1 MKLSYR
7 TPLTMIFLVSIA
19 LFFMSCEKDSDLFD
33 EYVLAPEEEEVLE
46 PGNTD
51 GNTDGNSDGN
61 QEPDQGSTNGGN
73 QDSNGVIDFSTPDNP
88 ENTNK
93 IEGTYTPTSMAD
105 ITNPANANLKAI
117 ISQSF
122 ECNDCTFAANQ
133 TIEPAG
139 GVISGQNIDLNGA
152 YILNTYKQVF
162 SSSVTF
168 KDVYTASRVSPE
180 VFGAISGD
188 GQDDSA
194 AIITMI
200 NNCSLAVGTPNGSY
214 VKNTESTFS
223 RSGHFNWNLNQA
235 KIETISDAYLSHGT
249 STSNELKFLF
259 FFNGTRPEIYNG
271 EFDGNDIASRLIRVD
286 RTDGFYF
293 ESLNIHH
300 YLAPSSAY
308 ARSIALK
315 LDVQANS
322 QYGFTQGEVRNC
334 RITDIGAA
342 SDGNANNSPYGVSK
356 AIWLSESSDGRI
368 ARVYFTGNYIDNI
381 YGDDAEGFYSDKYWG
396 GSYGYQ
402 TSNVEYIFDNEDYR
416 GCQRRAMKITISNA
430 TITNS
435 YFESATNA
443 PIFSGAQATLIHV
456 FSTSG
461 SNQPLDDV
469 VFTNNE
475 IRIVGNAQN
484 NPLGFT
490 DIKDSQFNDNI
501 ITCDTFTAY
510 SYLGFGTGISN
521 PYSGDFENVQI
532 KGNTFNNVFC
542 SFFNVYNPIN
552 GGFDFSDNLFDI
564 TWSGNPG
571 AYIGVFRIFQ
581 SSGDYPEFSAKN
593 IDIRVN
599 AQTATGLN
607 LFGGVFNTW
616 GASPKN
622 WTFDNVDITWEG
634 VSPTYAFAYTG
645 KANTAANFDG
655 SNTIVNCDITGA
667 VGTGAAFVKG
677 TDANVSIINSFG
689 DNNTPITTN

>member
-1 MKLSYR
+1 MKLFFR
-7 TPLTMIFLVSIA
+7 TPLTMFFLASFLLIA
-19 LFFMSCEKDSDLFD
+19 SSCAKDNDLFD
-33 EYVLAPEEEEVLE
+33 EYVFNPEEEVVE
-46 PGNTD
+46 PPEGND
-51 GNTDGNSDGN
+51 GTNSDDETDQN
-61 QEPDQGSTNGGN
+61 QDQGQNPTD
-73 QDSNGVIDFSTPDNP
+73 DSNGGIDFDTPDNF

-93 IEGTYTPTSMAD
+93 INGTYTPTSAAD
-105 ITNPANANLKAI
+105 ITNPANANYKAI
-117 ISQSF
+117 ITESF
-122 ECNDCTFAANQ
+122 ECNGCTFAEGQ

-139 GVISGQNIDLNGA
+139 GVISGRGIDLNGA
-152 YILNTYKQVF
+152 YIENTYKQAF
-162 SSSVTF
+162 ASSVTF
-168 KDVYTASRVSPE
+168 SQLYEASRVSPE
-180 VFGAISGD
+180 TFGAISGD
-188 GQDDSA
+188 SSQDDQ
-194 AIITMI
+194 AINTLID
-200 NNCSLAVGTPNGSY
+200 NCKYGVGTPSGVY
-214 VKNTESTFS
+214 IKNSESTFS
-223 RSGHFNWNLNQA
+223 RSGSFNWNLNQS
-235 KIETISDAYLSHGT
+235 KIETSSSSSLSHGT

-286 RTDGFYF
+286 RTNGFYF

-300 YLAPSSAY
+300 YLAPAGTY
-308 ARSIALK
+308 ARGIALK

-322 QYGFTQGEVRNC
+322 NIGFVEGEVRNC
-334 RITDIGAA
+334 TITDIGAA

-356 AIWLSESSDGRI
+356 AIWVSESSDGR
-368 ARVYFTGNYIDNI
+368 AAKVYFTGNYIDNI

-396 GSYGYQ
+396 GSYDYQ
-402 TSNVEYIFDNEDYR
+402 TSNVEYVFDNEDYR

-443 PIFSGAQATLIHV
+443 PIFAGAQATLIHV

-469 VFTNNE
+469 VFANNE

-490 DIKDSQFNDNI
+490 DIRDSQFNGNT
-501 ITCDTFTAY
+501 ITCDSFTAY

-521 PYSGDFENVQI
+521 PYSGDFENVEI

-552 GGFDFSDNLFDI
+552 GGFDFSDNSFDI

-581 SSGDYPEFSAKN
+581 SSGDYPGFSAKN
-593 IDIRVN
+593 IDIKIN
-599 AQTATGLN
+599 AQTSTGLN

-634 VSPTYAFAYTG
+634 VAPVNAYAYTG
-645 KANTAANFDG
+645 KAETAANFDG
-655 SNTIVNCDITGA
+655 TNTIVNCDIIGA
-667 VGTGAAFVKG
+667 VGTGAVFVKG
-677 TDANVSIINSFG
+677 SDANVSIRNSFG
-689 DNNTPITTN
+689 DGATPITAQ